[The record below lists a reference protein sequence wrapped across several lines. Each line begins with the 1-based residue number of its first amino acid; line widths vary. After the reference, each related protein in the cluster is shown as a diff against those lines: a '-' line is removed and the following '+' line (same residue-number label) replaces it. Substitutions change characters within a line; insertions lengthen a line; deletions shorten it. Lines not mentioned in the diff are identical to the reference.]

1 MAGQGA
7 EYCPIPSVIV
17 AADGAR
23 TGRLRRRGES
33 TNLLVLGAAASAVGL
48 GQMLGGDS
56 APFVS
61 GLLIPITFVG
71 LAVVMSRRSS
81 RIGVRGRQI
90 GYTPVAVVSV
100 VAIPWVLTAAS
111 VFGVL
116 SLLSAGFVVFGWRE
130 RCQRLWVTGAL
141 GSLLGL
147 ITASEQV
154 RTMLSVNAFEGSV
167 STGVVTASFGVIA
180 FALGV
185 HSYLAESE
193 ALARIG

>member
-23 TGRLRRRGES
+23 TGRLRRRVES
-33 TNLLVLGAAASAVGL
+33 TNLLVLGAAASAIGL
-48 GQMLGGDS
+48 GGMFGSDS
-56 APFVS
+56 QPFVW

-71 LAVVMSRRSS
+71 LAVVMSRRSN

-100 VAIPWVLTAAS
+100 VAIPWVLAAAS

-154 RTMLSVNAFEGSV
+154 RTMLSVNVFEGSV
-167 STGVVTASFGVIA
+167 SAGVVTASFGVIA

-185 HSYLAESE
+185 LSYLAESE
-193 ALARIG
+193 GLARIG